1 MSEHL
6 LPGALVANLPKS
18 VLIFG
23 CGYIGTA
30 LAEVLLAAGTRVGA
44 LTRNVENAARLRE
57 LGVHEVI
64 VADLDSEAWHDEFSG
79 AYESVVNC
87 VSSAG
92 GGIDG
97 YRKSYLEGQRS
108 VLKWT
113 KGRGIQSYLYTSS
126 TSVYPQDGGVRV
138 DETADTT
145 DAPLTGQLLCESERL
160 LASAA
165 DTVGAWYVLRL
176 AGIYGPRRHY
186 LLDLLRSGESVIP
199 GAGDYFLNL
208 IHRDDVVTAIC
219 TTLSCHQAE
228 KSGIYNLSDDH
239 PATKAVLAA
248 WLAEQLGQVTPR
260 FDPEHVS
267 PRLQRRGGRMPSRQI
282 SSTKLR
288 ETFGWSPQ
296 YEDFRAGYRD
306 LLDM

>member
-1 MSEHL
+1 
-6 LPGALVANLPKS
+6 
-18 VLIFG
+18 
-23 CGYIGTA
+23 
-30 LAEVLLAAGTRVGA
+30 
-44 LTRNVENAARLRE
+44 
-57 LGVHEVI
+57 
-64 VADLDSEAWHDEFSG
+64 
-79 AYESVVNC
+79 
-87 VSSAG
+87 
-92 GGIDG
+92 
-97 YRKSYLEGQRS
+97 
-108 VLKWT
+108 
-113 KGRGIQSYLYTSS
+113 
-126 TSVYPQDGGVRV
+126 
-138 DETADTT
+138 
-145 DAPLTGQLLCESERL
+145 
-160 LASAA
+160 
-165 DTVGAWYVLRL
+165 
-176 AGIYGPRRHY
+176 
-186 LLDLLRSGESVIP
+186 VIP

-282 SSTKLR
+282 SSSKLR